1 MWGRPWIL
9 GQISQGG
16 SRIQVLSISTRHNP
30 RGGRETK
37 RDEESL
43 HEELI
48 VEMDLEAWAK
58 HLISRDR
65 RRIWSQ

>member
-1 MWGRPWIL
+1 MQEAHEYLAR
-9 GQISQGG
+9 SVKEAQGYK
-16 SRIQVLSISTRHNP
+16 SSLLAHAIT